1 MEINFY
7 KMKEIFGTEIF
18 EIIKDNIDNVEQNIK
33 YMIYLNFD
41 DIEGLFERCPY
52 SFIDIPKQFKI
63 KIDKLIREIG
73 KDYIRIIQNNVE
85 LLENL

>member
-18 EIIKDNIDNVEQNIK
+18 EIIKDNIDNVEQN
-33 YMIYLNFD
+33 
-41 DIEGLFERCPY
+41 
-52 SFIDIPKQFKI
+52 
-63 KIDKLIREIG
+63 
-73 KDYIRIIQNNVE
+73 NVE